1 MVRFSNSL
9 AVAAAAAAFFTSSIA
24 LAGPFYQEEELFEMA
39 HVVVDATVADI
50 RCTGATSWGCS
61 DVLDPHVEGTCIEQ
75 NYDHELTTLNVLKGE
90 IDETF
95 ALAGSQIDRPPGID
109 FGCMDPSYV
118 LPKGWTG
125 RLYLYRGSGG
135 KLYVVDWGAAVKDPD
150 ASVLHQLP
158 VCEPKADPNPKADPS
173 PNDSEPEEPTPA
185 ESPAQ
190 GCSLSAGT
198 QATDPRGFVSTVL
211 LGLAL
216 MFGRRKRR

>member
-1 MVRFSNSL
+1 MRFSHSL
-9 AVAAAAAAFFTSSIA
+9 AVAAVSAALFSSSIA

-39 HVVVDATVADI
+39 DVVVDATVADI
-50 RCTGATSWGCS
+50 RCTGAKAFACS
-61 DVLDPHVEGTCIEQ
+61 DTIDPDVEGTCIEQ
-75 NYDHELTTLNVLKGE
+75 DYDHELTTLNVLKGE

-95 ALAGSQIDRPPGID
+95 ALAGSQIDRPAGID

-135 KLYVVDWGAAVKDPD
+135 KLYVVDWGAAVKDPY

-158 VCEPKADPNPKADPS
+158 VCEPKADPNPNA
-173 PNDSEPEEPTPA
+173 
-185 ESPAQ
+185 AQ

-198 QATDPRGFVSTVL
+198 PANDPRGFVSAVL
-211 LGLAL
+211 VGLAL